1 MALKDCTGETVTM
14 GQLKFQVP
22 GNMCCYGP
30 TCSGKTMWICKLL
43 SELDEHFETKN
54 SEHIKRIIYCYNSNF
69 QNAFKT
75 LQKNG
80 VEFMEGMP
88 ADVES
93 LFPEK
98 MQPGILILDD
108 LINEMNREENAL
120 HTVMVTSHHNIFL
133 ILTQQCLPPRGK
145 NAVQL

>member
-1 MALKDCTGETVTM
+1 M

-80 VEFMEGMP
+80 VEGM
-88 ADVES
+88 
-93 LFPEK
+93 
-98 MQPGILILDD
+98 
-108 LINEMNREENAL
+108 
-120 HTVMVTSHHNIFL
+120 
-133 ILTQQCLPPRGK
+133 QQM
-145 NAVQL
+145 